1 MMDRERK
8 EQRRQ
13 ENPSHGSRRAQA
25 VMEVAIF
32 GSVLVFLI
40 AAILSSGTSAA
51 FQQRAQLSLL
61 SEALR
66 KSQSSQSNVSIMVV
80 EDRLS
85 PGAAK
90 YGPSDRAMYVAS
102 ASATLHNQL
111 FYTADAGEFSGPCGS
126 RGNKTPYMYVRI
138 NGQEKCLTTA
148 RFLTQS
154 CSRFCTIEP
163 ATSSSGRNTASCSSQ
178 CFPPGNPTWC
188 YSCKSAGAVQSE
200 LDEGAS
206 SVSYDVNG
214 DYVEELVFSINGG
227 SCQTLDYTK
236 GDYNSADPTQGL
248 QPDMEITTRQEA
260 SLETG
265 PEHGQGG
272 AWLGGRFVKNQTDVI
287 TRKFK
292 GNYQTFSFTS
302 TVGYN
307 PGWSLKRWQAK
318 TAE

>member
-1 MMDRERK
+1 M
-8 EQRRQ
+8 
-13 ENPSHGSRRAQA
+13 
-25 VMEVAIF
+25 
-32 GSVLVFLI
+32 
-40 AAILSSGTSAA
+40 
-51 FQQRAQLSLL
+51 
-61 SEALR
+61 
-66 KSQSSQSNVSIMVV
+66 
-80 EDRLS
+80 
-85 PGAAK
+85 
-90 YGPSDRAMYVAS
+90 
-102 ASATLHNQL
+102 
-111 FYTADAGEFSGPCGS
+111 
-126 RGNKTPYMYVRI
+126 
-138 NGQEKCLTTA
+138 
-148 RFLTQS
+148 
-154 CSRFCTIEP
+154 
-163 ATSSSGRNTASCSSQ
+163 
-178 CFPPGNPTWC
+178 
-188 YSCKSAGAVQSE
+188 
-200 LDEGAS
+200 
-206 SVSYDVNG
+206 NG

-292 GNYQTFSFTS
+292 GYYQTFSFTS